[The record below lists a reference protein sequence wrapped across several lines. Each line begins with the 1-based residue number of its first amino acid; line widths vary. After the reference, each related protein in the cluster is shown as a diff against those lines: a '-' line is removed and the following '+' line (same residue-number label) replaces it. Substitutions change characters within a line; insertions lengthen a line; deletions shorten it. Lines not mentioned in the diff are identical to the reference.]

1 MKPNN
6 ILMDAH
12 FYICKIYKNE
22 PYETANVMVRE
33 AIWLGKNSLPIP
45 DHITEIQKKI
55 INSLRKFYFQNS
67 PKFWE
72 GQITIAKNFLEFVG
86 YEIMA
91 SKIISSSKLP
101 FFLMKEKNENEYE
114 VTAYGSWGFTQPSGK
129 FSSFEEAVEFYNRHN

>member
-12 FYICKIYKNE
+12 FYICKIYKNY
-22 PYETANVMVRE
+22 PYETANVMVGE
-33 AIWLGKNSLPIP
+33 AIWLGKNSLQPIP

-55 INSLRKFYFQNS
+55 ISSLRKFYFQNS

-101 FFLMKEKNENEYE
+101 FFLMKEKNEYE

-129 FSSFEEAVEFYNRHN
+129 FKTYEEAVEFYNRHN

>member
-12 FYICKIYKNE
+12 FYICKIYKNH
-22 PYETANVMVRE
+22 PHETANIMVRE
-33 AIWLGKNSLPIP
+33 AICLGKNSLPIP

-101 FFLMKEKNENEYE
+101 FFLMKEKNEYE
-114 VTAYGSWGFTQPSGK
+114 VTAYGSWGFTQPLGK
-129 FSSFEEAVEFYNRHN
+129 FKTYEEAVEFYNRHN